1 MEPTGL
7 KTYTADEV
15 AKICQCYPLTIR
27 KYIKDGY
34 LRAVKFGRAYVIKES
49 DLDDFMH
56 QIENMQLLVS
66 LQRESEKNVIIS
78 KRKRNLVLQHYR
90 AVEEFEE
97 VLRLKQKASRK
108 VT

>member
-56 QIENMQLLVS
+56 QIENMQLQAS
-66 LQRESEKNVIIS
+66 LQRESEKKCHYINEKTEFGITA
-78 KRKRNLVLQHYR
+78 LHYR
-90 AVEEFEE
+90 AVNEFAE
-97 VLRLKQKASRK
+97 VLGLK
-108 VT
+108 TEN